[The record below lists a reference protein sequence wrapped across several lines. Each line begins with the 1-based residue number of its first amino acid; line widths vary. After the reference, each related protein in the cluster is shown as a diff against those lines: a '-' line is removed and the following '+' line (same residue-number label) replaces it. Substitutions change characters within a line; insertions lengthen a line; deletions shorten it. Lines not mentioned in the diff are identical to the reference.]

1 MKQLKIS
8 TLQNVKNT
16 ITSFFF
22 TQKLHSKKPI
32 YHDLLHTKNIQAFL
46 SNIWSSKTTLTF
58 HNKKSK

>member
-16 ITSFFF
+16 ITCFVFFF

-32 YHDLLHTKNIQAFL
+32 YHDLLHTKIFKHFCQIFGAVKL
-46 SNIWSSKTTLTF
+46 
-58 HNKKSK
+58 H